1 MSLELPKEL
10 LKKANLFGKVS
21 IIVEENEI
29 IIKKVSKKT
38 VTIAKM
44 VGLGKGI
51 FNKDSVTLQ
60 KELREVRKIRCMKPE
75 DYLEK
80 LEKEGATK

>member
-1 MSLELPKEL
+1 LPKEL

-60 KELREVRKIRCMKPE
+60 KELREEWKR
-75 DYLEK
+75 
-80 LEKEGATK
+80 

>member
-1 MSLELPKEL
+1 
-10 LKKANLFGKVS
+10 
-21 IIVEENEI
+21 
-29 IIKKVSKKT
+29 VSKKT

-60 KELREVRKIRCMKPE
+60 KELREEWKR
-75 DYLEK
+75 
-80 LEKEGATK
+80 

>member
-1 MSLELPKEL
+1 MIIEKDLKKNLGLKLPKEL
-10 LKKANLFGKVS
+10 LEKANLSGKVS
-21 IIVEENEI
+21 IIVEKNEI

-38 VTIAKM
+38 ITIAKI

-60 KELREVRKIRCMKPE
+60 KELREEWKR
-75 DYLEK
+75 
-80 LEKEGATK
+80 